1 MDLNTESTAGNHT
14 IDLRVFSD
22 RNFQASKSVE
32 TRSRRRR
39 IRIGN
44 PSDRKACCSGTKT
57 DVCPLPCGLPTGS
70 AGNTTRTVKHLLHN
84 LHFPGKE

>member
-1 MDLNTESTAGNHT
+1 MDLNTESTTGNQT

-22 RNFQASKSVE
+22 RNFQMSKSVE
-32 TRSRRRR
+32 TLSRMRR

-44 PSDRKACCSGTKT
+44 PSDRKACCSGTRR
-57 DVCPLPCGLPTGS
+57 DVCPHPGGLPTGS
-70 AGNTTRTVKHLLHN
+70 AENTTRRVKHLLHN